1 MARRRN
7 KGKKEDPRKRKFR
20 MEEARRASPEKRPK
34 KNHSDSF
41 GSAEF
46 RPLLNRQ
53 NRSLFFPP
61 MTLRGLVS

>member
-7 KGKKEDPRKRKFR
+7 KGKKEDRRKRKYR
-20 MEEARRASPEKRPK
+20 TEEARRALIEKGAK

-41 GSAEF
+41 GCAEF

-53 NRSLFFPP
+53 N
-61 MTLRGLVS
+61 

>member
-7 KGKKEDPRKRKFR
+7 KGKKEDQRKRKSGT
-20 MEEARRASPEKRPK
+20 EEATRALLEKGAK
-34 KNHSDSF
+34 KNQSNSI

-53 NRSLFFPP
+53 NRSLFIPP
-61 MTLRGLVS
+61 LTSWT